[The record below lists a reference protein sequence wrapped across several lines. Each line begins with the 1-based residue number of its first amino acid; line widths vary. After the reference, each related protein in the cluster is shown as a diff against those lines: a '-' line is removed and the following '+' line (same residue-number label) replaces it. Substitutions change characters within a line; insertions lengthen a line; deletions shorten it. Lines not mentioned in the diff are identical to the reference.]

1 MEVTGKQAQEV
12 LQDVDS
18 VARSVQGKLAYG
30 IAGPI
35 LVLWGA
41 VWMVCF
47 SISHFLPE
55 VSGWAW
61 VAGNGLGIGG
71 SLYLGRFRAKARSV
85 RSESARRLGWK
96 LFWFWFLLFVY
107 GDIWLVVLWPW
118 RPDQF
123 GMFIVTLIMFAYV
136 VMGLWLDEM
145 RFMLWLGLAVTVLAG
160 AGYALSFLVPGYL
173 ELWLGLAGG
182 SALLVSGLY
191 LTIRWR

>member
-1 MEVTGKQAQEV
+1 MEVTEKQAQEV
-12 LQDVDS
+12 LQDVDT

-47 SISHFLPE
+47 SITHFLPE
-55 VSGWAW
+55 VSGWGW
-61 VAGNGLGIGG
+61 IAGNSLGIGG
-71 SLYLGRFRAKARSV
+71 SLYLGRFRSKAQSV

-96 LFWFWFLLFVY
+96 LFWFWFLLFIY
-107 GDIWLVVLWPW
+107 GDIWLMVLWPW
-118 RPDQF
+118 RADQF

-145 RFMLWLGLAVTVLAG
+145 RFMLWLGLAVTALAG
-160 AGYALSFLVPGYL
+160 AGYAISFFVPGYL

-182 SALLVSGLY
+182 TALLVSGLY